1 MNANRRTF
9 LQSVGIGGVIA
20 QYTPVR
26 AATSG
31 PDARG
36 PGAAVDYVEPARQ
49 AAAWIRSS
57 ALKQSAG
64 IAWPSEPD
72 KPETV
77 GPDIY
82 KGNAG
87 TLISSSS

>member
-1 MNANRRTF
+1 
-9 LQSVGIGGVIA
+9 
-20 QYTPVR
+20 
-26 AATSG
+26 
-31 PDARG
+31 
-36 PGAAVDYVEPARQ
+36 VEPARQ